1 MSQIDVL
8 KSIVTTISGLL
19 QSQQFLDAHR
29 FPRHFVRKRLLS
41 MYQVVM
47 FLLYST
53 RKALHQNIAR
63 IMDLNP
69 IQFPNVSKQ
78 AVSKARQG
86 IMPSLFQELFDVSVD
101 AFS

>member
-1 MSQIDVL
+1 
-8 KSIVTTISGLL
+8 
-19 QSQQFLDAHR
+19 
-29 FPRHFVRKRLLS
+29 

-86 IMPSLFQELFDVSVD
+86 IMGRTPPWAEGLMLVADGYET
-101 AFS
+101 AFYMKK